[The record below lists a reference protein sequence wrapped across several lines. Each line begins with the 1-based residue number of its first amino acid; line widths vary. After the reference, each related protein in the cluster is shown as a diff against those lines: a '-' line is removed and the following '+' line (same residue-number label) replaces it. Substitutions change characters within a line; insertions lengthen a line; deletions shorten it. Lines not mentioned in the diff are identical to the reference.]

1 MRQDLP
7 FAHLLILIL
16 LFFIAVNLFILDLKI
31 FYPSSFFQSEY
42 KTENLKSRLSGTPQ
56 EAGVPESLP
65 VNFNS
70 PQSSCPASCI
80 DLINTSTSSSNF
92 GNIKRP
98 VSELGTVTA
107 NTAKEYFIPLGSGE
121 TSKNDW
127 DNLVST
133 ETVINPSVYGQLKEA
148 YFIVSLKNPTQNG
161 AAEVRLQNVTDNNV
175 VYGSH
180 LVMNG
185 PLEQTLSS
193 GAFALPTA
201 SKLYRIQIKS
211 TLSYPVTLSNA
222 RLKLLAQ

>member
-31 FYPSSFFQSEY
+31 FYPGSFFQSDY
-42 KTENLKSRLSGTPQ
+42 KAENLK
-56 EAGVPESLP
+56 VPESLP
-65 VNFNS
+65 VNYDS
-70 PQSSCPASCI
+70 AQASCPTSCI
-80 DLINTSTSSSNF
+80 DLIHTSTSSSNI
-92 GNIKRP
+92 GNSNLTTVEQSTSQPIK
-98 VSELGTVTA
+98 S
-107 NTAKEYFIPLGSGE
+107 AKEYFIPLGSGE

-133 ETVINPSVYGQLKEA
+133 ETVINPAVYGQLKEA

-161 AAEVRLQNVTDNNV
+161 ATEIRLYNVTDNNV
-175 VYGSH
+175 VFGSH

-185 PLEQTLSS
+185 PLEQTFSS
-193 GAFALPTA
+193 AAFALPTS
-201 SKLYRIQIKS
+201 SKLYRIQLKS
-211 TLSYPVTLSNA
+211 TLSYPVSLSNA